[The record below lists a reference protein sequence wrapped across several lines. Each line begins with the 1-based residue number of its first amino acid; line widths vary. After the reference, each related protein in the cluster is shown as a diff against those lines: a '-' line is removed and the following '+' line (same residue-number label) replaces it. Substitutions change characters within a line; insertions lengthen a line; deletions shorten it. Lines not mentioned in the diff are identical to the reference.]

1 MLNNEFLAA
10 MTPEEFLKGEALHC
24 ESEPSLKLAMAA
36 ELTKSSKELE
46 RAWQTNPGGITGTAT
61 T

>member
-46 RAWQTNPGGITGTAT
+46 RAWGE
-61 T
+61 